1 MKEAIV
7 DIDISVTVKDSPI
20 PTPGPGELLIKVVVS
35 GTNPKDWK
43 GPQWTNKA
51 SNSGDDVAGI
61 VEAVGSEVYE
71 FSKGDRVAG
80 FHVMRTEHGSFA
92 EYAIVPAFS
101 AFHIPKSVSF
111 EEAATV
117 PLAAYTAA
125 TALFHSLEL
134 PSPWDRAR
142 AKKKTPV
149 IIYGVS
155 TAIGAFAV
163 KLAKKAGVHP
173 LIAVGSKNSAF
184 VTPLL
189 DDDKG
194 DVFLDY
200 TQFESQDKLADKLRE
215 VIQETGQPCFRVFDT
230 VSENG
235 SFQMLGKAISGPPE
249 ESTGFKPRV
258 TTVLPGKD
266 YGAIDKSVEIVLTN
280 VGRVHGEEGEGRLF
294 GLIWARLF
302 AEGLRTGWMKA
313 HPFEVVEGLHGVER
327 ALKGLRDGSVRAK
340 KMVVRVAEGN

>member
-7 DIDISVTVKDSPI
+7 NTDISVTVKDSPV
-20 PTPGPGELLIKVVVS
+20 PTPGPGELLVKVIVS

-43 GPQWTNKA
+43 LPHMLQAA
-51 SNSGDDVAGI
+51 SNSGDDVAGT
-61 VEAVGSEVYE
+61 VEAVGAEVYE
-71 FSKGDRVAG
+71 FAKGDRVAG

-101 AFHIPKSVSF
+101 TFHIPRGISY

-134 PSPWDRAR
+134 PSPWDRTR
-142 AKKKTPV
+142 AQKTPV

-155 TAIGAFAV
+155 TAIGAFGV
-163 KLAKKAGVHP
+163 KLAKKAGLHP

-189 DDDKG
+189 EEDKG

-200 TQFESQDKLADKLRE
+200 TQFDSQDKLAEKLRE
-215 VIQETGQPCFRVFDT
+215 VIKDTGLPCFRVFDT
-230 VSENG
+230 VSEKG
-235 SFQMLGKAISGPPE
+235 SFEMLGKAIAGPPE
-249 ESTGFKPRV
+249 EGTGFRPRV

-266 YGAIDKSVEIVLTN
+266 FSAIDKSVEVVVTM
-280 VGRVHGEEGEGRLF
+280 VGHVHEEEGEGRLF
-294 GLIWARLF
+294 GLVWARVF

-313 HPFEVVEGLHGVER
+313 HPYEVIEGLQGVER
-327 ALKGLRDGSVRAK
+327 ALKGLQNGTVRAK
-340 KMVVRVAEGN
+340 KMVIRVAEGN

>member
-7 DIDISVTVKDSPI
+7 NTDISVTVKDSPI
-20 PTPGPGELLIKVVVS
+20 PTPGPGELLIKVIVS

-43 GPQWTNKA
+43 VPQWQNEA
-51 SNSGDDVAGI
+51 ANSGDDVAGI
-61 VEAVGSEVYE
+61 VETVGSDVYE
-71 FSKGDRVAG
+71 FAKGDRVAG
-80 FHVMRTEHGSFA
+80 FHVMRSPHGSFA

-101 AFHIPKSVSF
+101 AFHIPKNVSF

-142 AKKKTPV
+142 ARKEPV

-155 TAIGAFAV
+155 TAIGAFGV

-189 DDDKG
+189 EKEKG

-200 TQFESQDKLADKLRE
+200 TQFESQDKLAEKLRE
-215 VIQETGQPCFRVFDT
+215 VIKETGQPCFRVFDT
-230 VSENG
+230 VSEKG
-235 SFQMLGKAISGPPE
+235 SFEMLAKAIAGPPE
-249 ESTGFKPRV
+249 QTTGFKPKV

-266 YGAIDKSVEIVLTN
+266 YNTIDKSVEIVLTM
-280 VGRVHGEEGEGRLF
+280 VGRVHEEAAEGRLF
-294 GLIWARLF
+294 GLIWARVF
-302 AEGLRTGWMKA
+302 ADGLRTGWMKA
-313 HPFEVVEGLHGVER
+313 HPFEVVEGLQGVER
-327 ALKGLRDGSVRAK
+327 ALKGLQDGSVRAK
-340 KMVVRVAEGN
+340 KMVIRIAEGN

>member
-7 DIDISVTVKDSPI
+7 NPDISVTVKDSPV
-20 PTPGPGELLIKVVVS
+20 PTPGPGELLVKVIVS

-43 GPQWTNKA
+43 LPHMLQTA
-51 SNSGDDVAGI
+51 SNSGDDVAGT
-61 VEAVGSEVYE
+61 VEAVGAEVYE
-71 FSKGDRVAG
+71 FAKGDRVAG
-80 FHVMRTEHGSFA
+80 FHVMVTKHGGFA

-101 AFHIPKSVSF
+101 TFHIPRGVSY

-125 TALFHSLEL
+125 TALFQSLEL
-134 PSPWDRAR
+134 PSPWDRTR
-142 AKKKTPV
+142 AQRTPV

-155 TAIGAFAV
+155 TAIGAFGV
-163 KLAKKAGVHP
+163 KLAKKAGLHP

-189 DDDKG
+189 EEDKG

-200 TQFESQDKLADKLRE
+200 TQFDSQDKLAEKLRE
-215 VIQETGQPCFRVFDT
+215 VIKGTGLPCFRVFDT
-230 VSENG
+230 VSEKG
-235 SFQMLGKAISGPPE
+235 SFEMLGKAIAGPPE
-249 ESTGFKPRV
+249 EGTGFRPRV

-266 YGAIDKSVEIVLTN
+266 FSAIDKSVEVVVTN
-280 VGRVHGEEGEGRLF
+280 VGHVHAEEGEGRLF
-294 GLIWARLF
+294 GLVWARVF

-313 HPFEVVEGLHGVER
+313 HPYEALEGLPEVEH
-327 ALKGLRDGSVRAK
+327 ALKGLQNGTVRAK
-340 KMVVRVAEGN
+340 KMVIRVAEGN

>member
-7 DIDISVTVKDSPI
+7 NTDISVTVKDSPI
-20 PTPGPGELLIKVVVS
+20 PTPKPGELLIKVIVS

-43 GPQWTNKA
+43 IPQWLNEA

-71 FSKGDRVAG
+71 FAKGDRVAG
-80 FHVMRTEHGSFA
+80 FHVMCSEHGSFA

-125 TALFHSLEL
+125 TALFHSLQL
-134 PSPWDRAR
+134 SSPWDPTRA
-142 AKKKTPV
+142 KKTPV

-155 TAIGAFAV
+155 TAIGAFGV

-184 VTPLL
+184 LIPLL
-189 DDDKG
+189 EEEKG

-200 TQFESQDKLADKLRE
+200 TQFESQDKLAEKLRE
-215 VIQETGQPCFRVFDT
+215 VIKETGQPCFRVFDT
-230 VSENG
+230 VSEKG
-235 SFQMLGKAISGPPE
+235 SPEMLGKAIAGPPE
-249 ESTGFKPRV
+249 EGTGFKPRV

-266 YGAIDKSVEIVLTN
+266 YSEVDKSVEVVITS
-280 VGRVHGEEGEGRLF
+280 VGHVHEEEGEGRLF
-294 GLIWARLF
+294 ALIWARVF

-313 HPFEVVEGLHGVER
+313 HPFEVIEGLQGVER
-327 ALKGLRDGSVRAK
+327 ALKGLQNGSVRAK
-340 KMVVRVAEGN
+340 KTVIRVAEGK

>member
-7 DIDISVTVKDSPI
+7 NTDISVTVQDSPI
-20 PTPGPGELLIKVVVS
+20 PEPGPGELLIKVIVS

-43 GPQWTNKA
+43 LPSWLNVAQ
-51 SNSGDDVAGI
+51 NSGDDVAGTI
-61 VEAVGSEVYE
+61 EKVGDEVYE
-71 FSKGDRVAG
+71 FAKGDRVAG
-80 FHVMRTEHGSFA
+80 FHVMRTPHGSFA

-101 AFHIPKSVSF
+101 AFRIPKNISY

-125 TALFHSLEL
+125 TALFHSLEV
-134 PSPWDRAR
+134 PSPWDQKRGS
-142 AKKKTPV
+142 KIPV
-149 IIYGVS
+149 VIYGVS
-155 TAIGAFAV
+155 TAIGAFGV

-189 DDDKG
+189 EKEKG

-200 TQFESQDKLADKLRE
+200 TQFESQDKLAEKLRE
-215 VIQETGQPCFRVFDT
+215 VIKGTGSRCFRVFDT

-235 SFQMLGKAISGPPE
+235 SFAMLGKAIAGPPE
-249 ESTGFKPRV
+249 EGTGFKPRI

-266 YGAIDKSVEIVLTN
+266 YGGIDKSVEVVVTS
-280 VGRVHGEEGEGRLF
+280 VGRVHDEEGEGRLF
-294 GLIWARLF
+294 ALIWARVF
-302 AEGLRTGWMKA
+302 AEGLRTGWFKS
-313 HPFEVVEGLHGVER
+313 HPYEVVDGFEGLEG
-327 ALKGLRDGSVRAK
+327 ALKGLRDGTVRAK
-340 KMVVRVAEGN
+340 KMVIRIAEGK